1 MTKVRAIVRAIVA
14 PARLV
19 LILAIRLYRIT
30 LGGLLG
36 GQCRFYPSC
45 STYAEEAI
53 RELGVLR
60 GVPLSVWRVLRCS
73 PLTKGGVDYPP
84 GHADRGRGIGD
95 PPGIPGVVA

>member
-45 STYAEEAI
+45 SEYAVESVRHYGPLVGSWRA
-53 RELGVLR
+53 LG
-60 GVPLSVWRVLRCS
+60 RVCRCH
-73 PLTKGGVDYPP
+73 PWNPGGF
-84 GHADRGRGIGD
+84 D
-95 PPGIPGVVA
+95 PPVPQPGSLEN